1 MNNPQQGRPRQISN
15 NSQPGSRPTAAAGG
29 GGSGA
34 SSPGGRGS
42 VTSSG
47 TSGPGST
54 TGSGGSGGGGGG
66 QPDDYVYFNRS
77 VADFSAEAVP
87 KAKAAQLKL
96 EHFYKLAVEA
106 AVERNTR

>member
-15 NSQPGSRPTAAAGG
+15 NSQPGSRPAAPGGG

-54 TGSGGSGGGGGG
+54 TGSGSGGSGSG